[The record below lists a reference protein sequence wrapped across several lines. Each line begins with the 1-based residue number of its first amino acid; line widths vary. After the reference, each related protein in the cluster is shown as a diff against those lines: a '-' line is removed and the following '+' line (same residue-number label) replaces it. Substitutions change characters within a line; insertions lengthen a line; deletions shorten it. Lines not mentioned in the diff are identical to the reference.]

1 MHEKNFTVVF
11 FRFAASI
18 ITHIRVQVNI
28 RHYLEKKRREIN
40 TGRFTTPKKKPK
52 QTPVQIFSTRCFNE
66 KCAELLTWSLE

>member
-1 MHEKNFTVVF
+1 MHEKNFTVAF

-28 RHYLEKKRREIN
+28 RHYLEKKGGKL
-40 TGRFTTPKKKPK
+40 TLVDLQPQKKPK

>member
-1 MHEKNFTVVF
+1 MHEKISQLH

-28 RHYLEKKRREIN
+28 RHYLEKKGGKL
-40 TGRFTTPKKKPK
+40 TLVDLQPKKNTK
-52 QTPVQIFSTRCFNE
+52 QTPVQIFSTRCSNE

>member
-1 MHEKNFTVVF
+1 MHEKISQLH

-28 RHYLEKKRREIN
+28 CHYLEKKGGKL
-40 TGRFTTPKKKPK
+40 TLVDLQPQKKTK

>member
-1 MHEKNFTVVF
+1 MHEKISQLH

-28 RHYLEKKRREIN
+28 RHYLEKKGGKL
-40 TGRFTTPKKKPK
+40 TLVDLQPKKNPK